1 MSKKKRPKKKKPYD
15 SQQLTSEE
23 EILLNPLLENPK
35 NINLSNINEQI
46 TSPQLAQALVEKLS
60 SGDSET
66 VKLILAIREAFDQKN
81 VQKAVKKTIFR
92 LKQRGLFIPDS
103 EFRKEAPLLIKKT
116 QHVEPTVY
124 IGPIDGAGSRLI
136 FIVLPQIP
144 KGFQV
149 GIGAVSDEEGIIDF
163 VSGEYSKK
171 RMREVK
177 DFVLGKFSLT
187 VEASLAHAA
196 TILEKAYSQKKQT
209 FREPYRNY
217 LQLRPL
223 ILENVSLL
231 DRPAIYDFIPFDAVS
246 EKTLTDSQIDK
257 LLGHKL
263 MESWIIDAD
272 QIKPL
277 ADEISEAEE
286 SPIIVSGGQSAN
298 RINKIKQKGITE
310 LYQDSKRLL
319 LKNRLEEMAYVFLKL
334 DEEEYTH
341 LSLAAAFSL
350 DEKDSFLKVNPFL
363 MAMVERSLNY
373 YTQMAK
379 EIAKSEGLEADSSPR
394 ILVP

>member
-23 EILLNPLLENPK
+23 EILLNSLLENPK

-66 VKLILAIREAFDQKN
+66 IKLILAIREAFDQKN

-373 YTQMAK
+373 YTQMAG
-379 EIAKSEGLEADSSPR
+379 EIAKSEGLEKDSSPS

>member
-1 MSKKKRPKKKKPYD
+1 MVSKKKKPKKKKPYD
-15 SQQLTSEE
+15 SPQITSEE
-23 EILLNPLLENPK
+23 EILLNSLLENPK

-60 SGDSET
+60 SGDAET

-92 LKQRGLFIPDS
+92 LKQRGLFIPDLES
-103 EFRKEAPLLIKKT
+103 RKEAPLLIKKT

-124 IGPIDGAGSRLI
+124 IGPIDGTGSRLI
-136 FIVLPQIP
+136 CIFLPQIP

-163 VSGEYSKK
+163 ASGEYSKK
-171 RMREVK
+171 RMREFK
-177 DFVLGKFSLT
+177 DFVLEKFSPT

-196 TILEKAYSQKKQT
+196 TILEKAYSRKEQT
-209 FREPYRNY
+209 LRESYRNY

-231 DRPAIYDFIPFDAVS
+231 DRPVIYDFIPFDTVS

-277 ADEISEAEE
+277 ADEISEAEK

-298 RINKIKQKGITE
+298 RIDEIKQKGITE
-310 LYQDSKRLL
+310 LYQDPKRLL

-334 DEEEYTH
+334 DEEEYSH

-350 DEKDSFLKVNPFL
+350 DEKDSFMKVNPFL
-363 MAMVERSLNY
+363 TAMVERSLNY

-379 EIAKSEGLEADSSPR
+379 EIAKSEGLEEDSSSS
-394 ILVP
+394 IVI

>member
-1 MSKKKRPKKKKPYD
+1 
-15 SQQLTSEE
+15 
-23 EILLNPLLENPK
+23 
-35 NINLSNINEQI
+35 
-46 TSPQLAQALVEKLS
+46 
-60 SGDSET
+60 
-66 VKLILAIREAFDQKN
+66 LAIREAFDQKN

-92 LKQRGLFIPDS
+92 LKQKGLFIPDS
-103 EFRKEAPLLIKKT
+103 EFGKGAPLLIKKT

-136 FIVLPQIP
+136 CIFLPQIP
-144 KGFQV
+144 KGFQI

-163 VSGEYSKK
+163 ASGEYSKK
-171 RMREVK
+171 RMREFK
-177 DFVLGKFSLT
+177 DFVLEKFSPT

-196 TILEKAYSQKKQT
+196 TILEKAYSRKEQT
-209 FREPYRNY
+209 LRESYRNY

-231 DRPAIYDFIPFDAVS
+231 DRPAIYDFIPFDTVS

-298 RINKIKQKGITE
+298 RINEIKQKGITE
-310 LYQDSKRLL
+310 FYQDPKRLL

-363 MAMVERSLNY
+363 TAMVERSLNY
-373 YTQMAK
+373 YTQMAE
-379 EIAKSEGLEADSSPR
+379 EIAKSEGLEKNSSPR
-394 ILVP
+394 IVAP

>member
-1 MSKKKRPKKKKPYD
+1 MVSKKKKPKKKKPYD
-15 SQQLTSEE
+15 SPQITSEE
-23 EILLNPLLENPK
+23 EILLNSLLENPK

-60 SGDSET
+60 SGDAET
-66 VKLILAIREAFDQKN
+66 IKLILAIREAFDQKN

-92 LKQRGLFIPDS
+92 LKQRGLFIPDLES
-103 EFRKEAPLLIKKT
+103 RKEAPLLIKKT

-124 IGPIDGAGSRLI
+124 IGPIDGTGSRLI
-136 FIVLPQIP
+136 CIFLPQIP

-163 VSGEYSKK
+163 ASGEYSKK
-171 RMREVK
+171 RMREFK
-177 DFVLGKFSLT
+177 DFVLEKFSPT

-196 TILEKAYSQKKQT
+196 TILEKAYSRKEQT
-209 FREPYRNY
+209 LRESYRNY

-231 DRPAIYDFIPFDAVS
+231 DRPVIYDFIPFDTVS

-277 ADEISEAEE
+277 ADEISEAEK

-298 RINKIKQKGITE
+298 RIDEIKQKGITE
-310 LYQDSKRLL
+310 LYQDPKRLL

-334 DEEEYTH
+334 DEEEYSH

-350 DEKDSFLKVNPFL
+350 DEKDSFMKVNPFL
-363 MAMVERSLNY
+363 TAMVERSLNY

-379 EIAKSEGLEADSSPR
+379 EIAKSEGLEEDSSSS
-394 ILVP
+394 IVI